1 MGPFLFRIT
10 EENKHSLNKPHESN
24 RIYYSE
30 LNKWDTRNAFRSFSL
45 KYLLDGVINYQ
56 AGNQRY
62 VVNSGSFLV
71 ANKRD
76 DVTAYFQ
83 SEKLTRS
90 ICIDIS
96 TDIVS
101 EAASVMSAKENFD
114 FENYLD
120 RYYND
125 TLVCANIYSA
135 THNKLGE
142 KLAELA
148 RQLGSMDEPGISRE
162 WFLELTELIILQEK
176 GNFLALNGIRSVK
189 TSTRLETLSRLSRG
203 RAYMDELFLQNPDMT
218 EVAKMSNMS
227 EFHFFR
233 SFKQAF
239 GITPYR
245 YLLNNRLE
253 HSKKLLQINL
263 PVKGIATTCGFAD
276 IFSYS
281 KAFKKAFGT
290 SPTGYQRLASRQPG

>member
-30 LNKWDTRNAFRSFSL
+30 LNKWDTGNAFRSFSL
-45 KYLLDGVINYQ
+45 KYVLDGVINYQ
-56 AGNQRY
+56 AGNERY
-62 VVNSGSFLV
+62 EVNGGSFLV

-76 DVTAYFQ
+76 EVTAYFQ

-101 EAASVMSAKENFD
+101 EAATVMAARENFD

-120 RYYND
+120 RYFID
-125 TLVCANIYSA
+125 GVVCANIYA
-135 THNKLGE
+135 AAGNPLGE
-142 KLAELA
+142 KLVELA
-148 RQLGSMDEPGISRE
+148 RQLRSVDEPGISKE
-162 WFLELTELIILQEK
+162 WFLEITELIILQEK
-176 GNFLALNGIRSVK
+176 GNYLALNGIRSVK
-189 TSTRLETLSRLSRG
+189 HSTRVETLARLSRG
-203 RAYMDELFLQNPDMT
+203 RAYMDEQCLQNPEMT
-218 EVAKMSNMS
+218 EVAKVSNMS
-227 EFHFFR
+227 AFHFFR
-233 SFKQAF
+233 SFKQAY

-253 HSKKLLQINL
+253 YSKSLLREKL
-263 PVKGIATTCGFAD
+263 PVKEIAITCGFAD

-281 KAFKKAFGT
+281 KAFRKAFGT
-290 SPTGYQRLASRQPG
+290 SPTGFQKMTG